1 MNEAQISAIRCALAD
16 LSGALQAHQQGESN
30 IHDWRA
36 HQLSIDE
43 LVDAFPELSLEIT
56 T

>member
-1 MNEAQISAIRCALAD
+1 MNDAQISAIRCALAD
-16 LSGALQAHQQGESN
+16 LSGALQAHQQGD

-43 LVDAFPELSLEIT
+43 LIDAFPELNLEIT

>member
-1 MNEAQISAIRCALAD
+1 MTEAQISAIRCALAD
-16 LSGALQAHQQGESN
+16 LSGALQAHQQGDTN
-30 IHDWRA
+30 AHDWEA

-43 LVDAFPELSLEIT
+43 LVDAFPELKLEVT